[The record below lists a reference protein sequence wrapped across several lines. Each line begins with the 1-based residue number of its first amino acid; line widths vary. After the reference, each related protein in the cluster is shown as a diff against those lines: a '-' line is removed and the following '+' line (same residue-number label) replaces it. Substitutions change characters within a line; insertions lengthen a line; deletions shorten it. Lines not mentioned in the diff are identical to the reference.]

1 MENKIDINKI
11 SAGGPGATRAQLA
24 NKASAQLMNQ
34 QETYL
39 KDSTSVC
46 RGGGTLPLPLGR
58 EASSFLY
65 AIYAKKN
72 YNSIVNKQIYGL
84 NNSKIIEGK
93 NLPVF
98 YKHFPPAIR
107 EWSNSIFTFYPNL
120 TVLMGFA
127 MDKMVIK
134 IIKSYFNSK
143 NKLQKNDRQLGVKD
157 KVYLSKL
164 TVKHTSS
171 KVIITV
177 YIYATL
183 YKQLDWLYKN
193 LNTNSNFSLADL
205 LAKYYNKKVCIKVVR
220 LRYLPLNSNILAE
233 YLANGLAQRKGNPL
247 NTLRSALK
255 RAKIPR
261 VLNTN
266 LIKEGWTPKD
276 ISHVSLENYKNK
288 EAAPLVNELKEIL
301 VSTRYK
307 SLAGIKIEIAGRLNR
322 RAIAARSVVKTGQ
335 IGSLKNF
342 ESSYKGLSA
351 VVLKGYQRPN
361 LEKASFNYKTR
372 NGAFNVNVWT
382 SHYYSTLANQT
393 NLNLGSLQ
401 DL

>member
-11 SAGGPGATRAQLA
+11 RAPGPGATRAQLA

-46 RGGGTLPLPLGR
+46 RGGGGTLPLPLAR

-72 YNSIVNKQIYGL
+72 NNSIVNKQIYGL
-84 NNSKIIEGK
+84 NHSKIIEGK

-127 MDKMVIK
+127 IDKMVIK

-143 NKLQKNDRQLGVKD
+143 NKSLRASASLQKNDRQLGVKD

-183 YKQLDWLYKN
+183 YKQLD
-193 LNTNSNFSLADL
+193 
-205 LAKYYNKKVCIKVVR
+205 
-220 LRYLPLNSNILAE
+220 
-233 YLANGLAQRKGNPL
+233 
-247 NTLRSALK
+247 
-255 RAKIPR
+255 
-261 VLNTN
+261 
-266 LIKEGWTPKD
+266 
-276 ISHVSLENYKNK
+276 
-288 EAAPLVNELKEIL
+288 
-301 VSTRYK
+301 
-307 SLAGIKIEIAGRLNR
+307 
-322 RAIAARSVVKTGQ
+322 
-335 IGSLKNF
+335 
-342 ESSYKGLSA
+342 
-351 VVLKGYQRPN
+351 
-361 LEKASFNYKTR
+361 
-372 NGAFNVNVWT
+372 
-382 SHYYSTLANQT
+382 
-393 NLNLGSLQ
+393 
-401 DL
+401 

>member
-11 SAGGPGATRAQLA
+11 SAWGPGATRAQLA

-46 RGGGTLPLPLGR
+46 RGGWGTHSSAQLAR
-58 EASSFLY
+58 EPFSFLY

-193 LNTNSNFSLADL
+193 LNTIPIPSGIGRSNFSLADL
-205 LAKYYNKKVCIKVVR
+205 LAKYYNKKVCIRVVR
-220 LRYLPLNSNILAE
+220 LRYLSLNSNILAE

-261 VLNTN
+261 VLNTD

-276 ISHVSLENYKNK
+276 ISDVSLENYKNK
-288 EAAPLVNELKEIL
+288 EAAPLVNEQLLKEVL

-307 SLAGIKIEIAGRLNR
+307 SLAGIKMEIAGRLNR

-335 IGSLKNF
+335 VGSLKNF
-342 ESSYKGLSA
+342 ESSYKGLSS
-351 VVLKGYQRPN
+351 VVLRGHVRPN

-372 NGAFNVNVWT
+372 NGAFNVKVWT
-382 SHYYSTLANQT
+382 SNY
-393 NLNLGSLQ
+393 
-401 DL
+401 